1 MKEIIMKRSLL
12 RELKNTLERLKKDF
26 LILERKWRR
35 RNRIK
40 IEKIVSVR
48 EEIAKNILFPFCKT
62 QEQEIIQES
71 KNGQLETS
79 MHICESSVPHNTLPV
94 NNFV

>member
-12 RELKNTLERLKKDF
+12 RESKNTLERLKKDF

-35 RNRIK
+35 RNWIK
-40 IEKIVSVR
+40 IEKIVNVSK
-48 EEIAKNILFPFCKT
+48 EIAKNILSPYCKA
-62 QEQEIIQES
+62 QEQEIIQEG
-71 KNGQLETS
+71 KTRQLETS
-79 MHICESSVPHNTLPV
+79 MHICECSVPYNILAV